1 MKKKLLLLLVV
12 LPTLIVFF
20 QNTNTAKANS
30 NPNIYKIT
38 KTNSGSIA
46 NINNPNKIDIYNKDF
61 NGKNRISLL
70 KKVVTGKQYHV
81 TVNGVNKIYQAIYQK
96 RKLLGYVWH
105 GFLNID
111 YNLTFS
117 YQASKNFRK
126 LVNTYRDANQIDKLK
141 VSHKLSHEANLI
153 AKNIDKNFLPK
164 NTNNQMVY
172 YTKYH
177 ETYMPTSFSYLAF
190 KKFVYFDQNENNQS
204 YNALKN
210 INNKYIGVSAIKSPL
225 HLGNHNEMNNYYLVV
240 LIK

>member
-1 MKKKLLLLLVV
+1 MKKKLLVLLV
-12 LPTLIVFF
+12 LPILIMFF
-20 QNTNTAKANS
+20 QKNNIAKADS
-30 NPNIYKIT
+30 NPKIYKIT
-38 KTNSGSIA
+38 KTNSNSIA
-46 NINNPNKIDIYNKDF
+46 NINTANAINVYTKDF
-61 NGKNRISLL
+61 KGKNKTNAL
-70 KKVVTGKQYHV
+70 KKVMTGKQYHV
-81 TVNGVNKIYQAIYQK
+81 TINGTKKIYQAIYKK

-105 GFLNID
+105 NFLNID
-111 YNLTFS
+111 YNRTFS

-126 LVNTYRDANQIDKLK
+126 LINTYRNENGINKLK
-141 VSHKLSHEANLI
+141 VSHKLNHEANLI
-153 AKNIDKNFLPK
+153 AKNVDKNFLPK

-190 KKFVYFDQNENNQS
+190 KKFIYFDQNENNQS

-210 INNKYIGVSAIKSPL
+210 INNKYIGLSAIKSPL